1 MNRAKPDSGGG
12 HRPISNP
19 IPGLEAQIRVWASQL
34 KRAYP
39 NLWGAAPLTLRDQA
53 VAFLRSSLTPRN
65 RLSGARRTLAV
76 DTAYRMWRDQLRQHR
91 RGRRPRVSWL
101 RIARACIDGFRYM
114 DDAERKLKLR
124 RLQNAVYNRSHRA
137 WKRLERRRGRR
148 VDAHNEVAE
157 PSA

>member
-1 MNRAKPDSGGG
+1 MSRAKPASGG

-19 IPGLEAQIRVWASQL
+19 IPGLEAQMRLVASQL

-53 VAFLRSSLTPRN
+53 VAFLRRVLTPRN

-76 DTAYRMWRDQLRQHR
+76 DTAYRMWRDQLRQYR
-91 RGRRPRVSWL
+91 RGKRPRVSWL
-101 RIARACIDGFRYM
+101 KIARACIDGFESL
-114 DDAERKLKLR
+114 DSAERSRKLR

-148 VDAHNEVAE
+148 VDAHNEAAAS
-157 PSA
+157 SA